1 MVMISPIPDIAPS
14 LRSERKS
21 ATWNLPGGDAAFE
34 GGRRAL
40 RAGFYTHAHDIFQA
54 LLPWEPDHPEVLL
67 ELARTELAMDRSAV
81 AEALL
86 QGLDAKAR
94 RSPAVQVLRAE
105 CALRRGDAMKGLSR
119 TFACSESFPK
129 DAHVRFMMAK
139 SQWLGGQESHAE
151 VQFLSL
157 AGDPHV
163 GARSCAWAVFCG
175 WRHDQ
180 SDSVADL
187 FANLRR
193 DDVVCEGLRE
203 FGHRALDLPW
213 QPSDRVESSSRTRCA
228 DSWNDLFHR
237 EYASTMAMPSFAGGR
252 ILV

>member
-1 MVMISPIPDIAPS
+1 MISPIPDIALS
-14 LRSERKS
+14 ARSERKVT
-21 ATWNLPGGDAAFE
+21 AWHLPGAEAAFE

-40 RAGFYTHAHDIFQA
+40 RAGFHTHAHDIFQA

-81 AEALL
+81 AEALV
-86 QGLDAKAR
+86 QGLDHKAL

-105 CALRRGDAMKGLSR
+105 CALQRGDAVKGLSR
-119 TFACSESFPK
+119 AFACSESFPK
-129 DAHVRFMMAK
+129 NSHARFVMAK
-139 SQWLGGQESHAE
+139 TQWLGGHEAHAE

-157 AGDPHV
+157 AGDPQV
-163 GARSCAWAVFCG
+163 GARACAWSVFCG

-180 SDSVADL
+180 QESVADL

-203 FGHRALDLPW
+203 FGHAALDLPW
-213 QPSDRVESSSRTRCA
+213 EPSDRVEPAARTRCA
-228 DSWNDLFHR
+228 DSWNGLFHR
-237 EYASTMAMPSFAGGR
+237 EYASTKAVPSLAGGR